1 MKKLCLSGLLL
12 CASLALASPAN
23 FDYARP
29 TIRTV
34 VSQGNPVEKV
44 DLVFVS
50 DGYLARQSSTFERDV
65 KDAANELFQYSF
77 FREYRSYF
85 NVHSAFVASFPNQFA
100 FGSMIRNPADGMVTI
115 TKKAEVEAVAS
126 KAPGC
131 DIVIVLSTL
140 PGRASGGHI
149 VCLPSRS
156 YAPLAHELGHRL
168 GKLGDEYD
176 SSSSLVD
183 RENHH
188 FNEVPNGGDLPYPN
202 LTLPKYFDNSNRASL
217 KKTIKW
223 KHFLELPGSD
233 PLLGAF
239 QGGYYRAV
247 DVYRPSYSC
256 IMRSSQAP
264 FCPVCHEA
272 MVIETF
278 KICGI
283 PFDDAAYHRRHPL
296 SQWKGWK

>member
-1 MKKLCLSGLLL
+1 MKNLWLPVLL
-12 CASLALASPAN
+12 CVPLALATPR
-23 FDYARP
+23 FDYERP
-29 TIRTV
+29 IIKTV
-34 VSQGNPVEKV
+34 VANGNPSQKV

-50 DGYLARQSSTFERDV
+50 DGYLSRESSTFDRDV

-77 FREYRSYF
+77 FREYRQHF
-85 NVHSAFVASFPNQFA
+85 NVHSAFVPSFPNQFA
-100 FGSMIRNPADGMVTI
+100 FGSVMRDPASGMVTI
-115 TKKAEVEAVAS
+115 SKKSEVEAVAR

-131 DIVIVLSTL
+131 DIVIALSTL
-140 PGRASGGHI
+140 NGRASGGHI
-149 VCLPSRS
+149 ICLPSRKF
-156 YAPLAHELGHRL
+156 APLAHELGHRL

-176 SSSSLVD
+176 SMSSLVD
-183 RENHH
+183 REHH
-188 FNEVPNGGDLPYPN
+188 NLNEVRDGDLPYPN

-223 KHFLELPGSD
+223 KHFLDLPGSD
-233 PLLGAF
+233 DLVGAF

-256 IMRSSQAP
+256 IMRSNQAP

-272 MVIETF
+272 MVIETY
-278 KICGI
+278 KICGL
-283 PFDDAAYHRRHPL
+283 PFEDAAYHRRHPL